1 MEPGGQGADVL
12 RNRGEVEPVKVDQ
25 LQHRAA
31 SKVGEGVQVP
41 ARAAQHLQLVQ
52 GGQVDE
58 GVRMVKVDRVT
69 PQLHLLQ
76 VLQMGEHTA
85 GYGGNSVAC
94 KCAENIN
101 LEKKERF

>member
-1 MEPGGQGADVL
+1 M
-12 RNRGEVEPVKVDQ
+12 DQ
-25 LQHRAA
+25 LQHRAT
-31 SKVGEGVQVP
+31 SKVGEGVEVP

-76 VLQMGEHTA
+76 ILQMGEHTA
-85 GYGGNSVAC
+85 GDGGNGVAC
-94 KCAENIN
+94 KCAENIS
-101 LEKKERF
+101 LEKRAFLTNV

>member
-1 MEPGGQGADVL
+1 MEPGRQGADVL

-25 LQHRAA
+25 LQHGAA
-31 SKVGEGVQVP
+31 GQVGEGVQVP

-52 GGQVDE
+52 GGQMRE

-76 VLQMGEHTA
+76 IWQMGENTR
-85 GYGGNSVAC
+85 GDGGDSIAC

-101 LEKKERF
+101 LEFF